1 MKIRSDFVSNSSSSS
16 FIIADDKNAFV
27 RKFKLTK
34 QDFVDAIIDLSGGKD
49 EYEKHVAEH
58 KYKGWDGSWFHV
70 YDKKISADKKI
81 LNSESVNYLKEWQNC
96 VFAVDWK
103 TNELFRDDGWTRSK
117 YNQAYEALRDV
128 YDLPWNYDVYAKTNW
143 IYKYDSKTKKSTK
156 KKVPTHID
164 KVVRDLYRHYGV
176 LTNYDVLMMK
186 FSRFLF
192 RFGDNDIYRLK
203 DMQVPGKHDEPYTTG
218 TKYAKKYNNDIKNSI
233 YETDSHSI
241 QRVCEVLFNWFKAND
256 KLPGLKDETW
266 QDLYN
271 DVVAVTMH
279 EG

>member
-1 MKIRSDFVSNSSSSS
+1 MKVRSDFVSNSSSSS

-34 QDFVDAIIDLSGGKD
+34 QDFVDAIIDLMGGKD
-49 EYEKHVAEH
+49 KYKKHVAEH
-58 KYKGWDGSWFHV
+58 KYKGQDGSWFHV

-81 LNSESVNYLKEWQNC
+81 LTSKSVNYLKEWQNC
-96 VFAVDWK
+96 IFAFDWK
-103 TNELFRDDGWTRSK
+103 KNELFRDDGWNRSK
-117 YNQAYEALRDV
+117 YNHVYEALRDV
-128 YDLPWNYDVYAKTNW
+128 YDLPWNYDMYAKTNW
-143 IYKYDSKTKKSTK
+143 IHKYDSKTKKSTK
-156 KKVPTHID
+156 KKVPAYVD
-164 KVVRDLYRHYGV
+164 KVVRDLYRYYGV

-192 RFGDNDIYRLK
+192 QFGDNDVYRLK
-203 DMQVPGKHDEPYTTG
+203 DMQVPGKYAEPYTTG
-218 TKYAKKYNNDIKNSI
+218 TEYAKKYNNVIKTSI
-233 YETDSHSI
+233 YETNSHSI
-241 QRVCEVLFNWFKAND
+241 QRVCEVLFNWFKTNN

-266 QDLYN
+266 KDLYN